1 MATKEKFHPTKDYNF
16 PKRTFG
22 KTARSFRPEWGESFP
37 WLHYL
42 TENDTVLCHLCMTA
56 ELEGKFLVSTRR
68 DPAFVSFGFS
78 NWKVATTAFRKHQAS
93 ECHKEAT
100 EALVALP
107 KQVCDV
113 GELLSVAHR
122 EEKAVN
128 RRMLIKIIRTIKFLA
143 PQGLP
148 LRGVGADADSN
159 LVQLL
164 QLQSRDCP
172 ELCTWLQKKKP
183 TSIHHMTYKTR
194 SCQQSWQCK
203 SLERCVKR
211 SERMARTLLWQMS
224 VLMWQTQSNLRFVF
238 GQ

>member
-1 MATKEKFHPTKDYNF
+1 
-16 PKRTFG
+16 
-22 KTARSFRPEWGESFP
+22 
-37 WLHYL
+37 
-42 TENDTVLCHLCMTA
+42 MTA

-68 DPAFVSFGFS
+68 EPAFISLEFS

-128 RRMLIKIIRTIKFLA
+128 RRMLIKIICTIKFLA
-143 PQGLP
+143 HQGLP

-172 ELCTWLQKKKP
+172 ELCTWLQKKTNKY
-183 TSIHHMTYKTR
+183 TSHDIQNEIMSIMAMQILRKV
-194 SCQQSWQCK
+194 CQEIRENGPYTIMADECTDAANRAIYALYSVSK
-203 SLERCVKR
+203 RR
-211 SERMARTLLWQMS
+211 SELL
-224 VLMWQTQSNLRFVF
+224 
-238 GQ
+238 